1 MLMVGTD
8 PEVVESDLVGGLLA
22 CPSCQGVLGPWAH
35 GRWRALRRRGGKED
49 SVRPRRSICRGCRK
63 THVLLGDDGLVRRRD
78 EVAVV
83 GEAIEAKVA
92 GDGHRR
98 ISARLGVPDW
108 MVRRWLRR
116 FAERAVAIREHFTRW
131 AHALDV
137 SLGPLGPGRGAF
149 ADAVEAIGAAARAAV
164 LRFGPGPVW
173 PWAAFV
179 SGGVLLCN
187 TKCPLPPVP

>member
-1 MLMVGTD
+1 M
-8 PEVVESDLVGGLLA
+8 
-22 CPSCQGVLGPWAH
+22 CCWATTAWS
-35 GRWRALRRRGGKED
+35 GAVTR
-49 SVRPRRSICRGCRK
+49 
-63 THVLLGDDGLVRRRD
+63 
-78 EVAVV
+78 VAVI

-98 ISARLGVPDW
+98 IAARLGVPDW

-179 SGGVLLCN
+179 SGGGCCCATPNALCRPCPEPSRLSSPAFIDRRERGRGPLQGHRVVQVLIGKAYGRTGLG
-187 TKCPLPPVP
+187 VR